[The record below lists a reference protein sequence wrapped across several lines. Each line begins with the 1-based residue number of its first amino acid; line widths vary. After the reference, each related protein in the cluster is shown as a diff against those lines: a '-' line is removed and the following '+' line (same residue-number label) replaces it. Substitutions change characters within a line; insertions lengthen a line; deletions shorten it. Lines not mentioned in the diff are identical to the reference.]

1 MAIIDTTNTVESAMF
16 LKSRVPKNMVGENYY
31 IKTLQQKI
39 DAEWSYRY
47 NVVDIEE
54 EKNKQIVYT
63 KKVPVYTPIEVVI
76 QTVKSERGEA
86 LADDWKLLVF
96 RDCKYN
102 NFLGKRFRFNLDF
115 DEGKTYSTE
124 EEKIMK
130 NSVWIAVNREQTSPT
145 NGLLVRRCNTNV
157 GFVGSPSLEYD
168 NITEYHYEPCILESD
183 FKGINLYYKSPV
195 NIAQAEIY
203 AIFQYNYFTQ
213 SLKINDRL
221 IIGDTDL
228 VVRDNNSV
236 FKIKAINK
244 FYSQN
249 TFQVGSSGSISDV
262 PLIVVALDKDNLNS
276 KDDLEKRIA
285 FNTTIYKVEN
295 EQGSID
301 EGDDKDITPKE
312 DVYELQTSLYE
323 TKLIQGESQII
334 KCYLYN
340 QNMEEIPDAIINYNC
355 KLGTVLNPDDY
366 YTFEQLTNNKFKL
379 TNNKMWMK
387 NKLEIEFICEYN
399 EEKYTKV
406 ITIQLGGFY

>member
-1 MAIIDTTNTVESAMF
+1 M
-16 LKSRVPKNMVGENYY
+16 
-31 IKTLQQKI
+31 
-39 DAEWSYRY
+39 
-47 NVVDIEE
+47 
-54 EKNKQIVYT
+54 
-63 KKVPVYTPIEVVI
+63 
-76 QTVKSERGEA
+76 
-86 LADDWKLLVF
+86 
-96 RDCKYN
+96 
-102 NFLGKRFRFNLDF
+102 
-115 DEGKTYSTE
+115 
-124 EEKIMK
+124 
-130 NSVWIAVNREQTSPT
+130 
-145 NGLLVRRCNTNV
+145 
-157 GFVGSPSLEYD
+157 
-168 NITEYHYEPCILESD
+168 
-183 FKGINLYYKSPV
+183 
-195 NIAQAEIY
+195 
-203 AIFQYNYFTQ
+203 
-213 SLKINDRL
+213 
-221 IIGDTDL
+221 
-228 VVRDNNSV
+228 
-236 FKIKAINK
+236 
-244 FYSQN
+244 
-249 TFQVGSSGSISDV
+249 
-262 PLIVVALDKDNLNS
+262 IVVALDKDNLNS